1 MTLSAL
7 ELQPYRQAVTAT
19 ACGGRMAA
27 RLADVAR
34 RAGVS
39 PATASRVLNNKLAMP
54 IPERTVDRIRRAA
67 HDLNYVPNRLA
78 RALAT
83 RRTHTLGF
91 YSLEITDPHGAALLD
106 TVQSEARR
114 RG

>member
-1 MTLSAL
+1 MPPRLIEPQMCS
-7 ELQPYRQAVTAT
+7 QAVTAT
-19 ACGGRMAA
+19 ACGGEMAA

-39 PATASRVLNNKLAMP
+39 AATASRVLNNKLPMP
-54 IPERTVDRIRRAA
+54 IPERTVDRIRRGA
-67 HDLNYVPNRLA
+67 HDLNYVPHRLA

-91 YSLEITDPHGAALLD
+91 YSLEITDPHGAALL
-106 TVQSEARR
+106 
-114 RG
+114 